1 MMSYAFRDL
10 LRYQTEESMDK
21 LKGRDPED
29 CLKDVKLWNKDS
41 NSTCLNPMFEAPG
54 AMVGR
59 NG

>member
-21 LKGRDPED
+21 HDPED
-29 CLKDVKLWNKDS
+29 CLKDVELWKKDS
-41 NSTCLNPMFEAPG
+41 NSTCLNPLLEAPG

>member
-10 LRYQTEESMDK
+10 LRYQTEESMDI
-21 LKGRDPED
+21 GDPEK